1 LSVLLSLFPSQEKA
15 RPQLCFIDVVLIEA
29 GRNNGNLVYPRR
41 IVVDTVVFLS
51 GTTRGATLEGIGRS
65 LASGFNEF
73 GIEFV
78 EISLL
83 DSDEFLAKVHALD
96 FGTVKLVFSFVSM
109 GMDVLMNR
117 SDGTS
122 FNLWK
127 TLGMPFLSVHGDSPA
142 YFFDR
147 HVVRD
152 NYVVSLY
159 GFTEHLE
166 LRKRLPCING
176 PVADVWPIVVNE
188 TPRHEINFKA
198 KRNGSLIFLKNGK
211 DPAQLRKLW
220 RSVLGR
226 RMVQAME
233 ELASELEANLD
244 NPGNNQI
251 DDLVTRYFGEQG
263 FDVEGLI
270 KLRLFFIAQLDDYL
284 RAVKCTRMVEALLN
298 FPVEIRGND
307 WGHVDFTGKKA
318 KYIDECD
325 FTKSTGLIRNSL
337 GIIDMSP
344 NTGSRPH
351 DRVMRAYGAYTLCL
365 TNKQQFLDELPHQE
379 RLGFQFEKESFQ
391 ERVADILSHRSD
403 AVEMGVEVAETY
415 RRLHPTEQLIGKML
429 DWASLVR
436 LNNASAQPAGMQDF
450 FVWPPTRI

>member
-1 LSVLLSLFPSQEKA
+1 MILRK
-15 RPQLCFIDVVLIEA
+15 
-29 GRNNGNLVYPRR
+29 
-41 IVVDTVVFLS
+41 VVFLS

-65 LASGFNEF
+65 LASAFNAF
-73 GIEFV
+73 DIEFV

-83 DSDEFLAKVHALD
+83 DSEQFLGRVSTLD
-96 FGTVKLVFSFVSM
+96 FGAVTLVFSFVSM
-109 GMDVLMNR
+109 GMDILMNR

-122 FNLWK
+122 FNLWQ
-127 TLGMPFLSVHGDSPA
+127 TLGIPFLSLHGDSPA

-152 NYVVSLY
+152 NNVVSLY
-159 GFTEHLE
+159 GFSEHCE
-166 LRKRLPCING
+166 LRKRLPRING
-176 PVADVWPIVVNE
+176 PVGDVWPIVMDNV
-188 TPRHEINFKA
+188 PQQEINFRA
-198 KRNGSLIFLKNGK
+198 KKNGNLIFLKNGK
-211 DPAQLRKLW
+211 DPEQLRRVW

-226 RMVQAME
+226 RLLQAIE
-233 ELASELEANLD
+233 ELASELEGNLD
-244 NPGNNQI
+244 DPANNQI
-251 DDLVTRYFGEQG
+251 DDLVTQYFNDQG
-263 FDVEGLI
+263 FDVASLI